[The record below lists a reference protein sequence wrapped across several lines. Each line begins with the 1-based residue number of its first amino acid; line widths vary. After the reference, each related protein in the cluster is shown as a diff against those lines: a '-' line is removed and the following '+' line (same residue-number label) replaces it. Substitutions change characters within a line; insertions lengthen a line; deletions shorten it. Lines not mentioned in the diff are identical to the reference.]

1 MEWQVKVTLDT
12 GVLDASGVKRVE
24 EAAYGLPIEFSHSTV
39 SERESEN
46 YSGFL
51 IPSPSTRIL
60 ETAVIGEARIGSAVV
75 GSKDSEK
82 LLRAILH
89 VIASGNKP
97 EPSQLRDALI
107 LLDHVRDGHNI
118 LVTTDVKAF
127 IAKKDGFK
135 RKELQKLCQTRIM
148 TIDEFCEYCDK
159 LR

>member
-1 MEWQVKVTLDT
+1 MKVTLDT

-24 EAAYGLPIEFSHSTV
+24 EAAGGLPIEFSHTTV

-60 ETAVIGEARIGSAVV
+60 ETAVFGEARFGSAVF
-75 GSKDSEK
+75 GSEDSEK
-82 LLRAILH
+82 LLRAILK

-97 EPSQLRDALI
+97 KPSQLRDALI
-107 LLDHVRDGHNI
+107 LLDHVRDGHDI

-135 RKELQKLCQTRIM
+135 RKELQELCQTQIM
-148 TIDEFCEYCDK
+148 TIDEFCDYCDK